1 MRLAYINFVKYTMFK
16 GTITE
21 KAVAGIKE
29 AARLWY
35 ATVDK
40 LGHLKTKK
48 KPPPVEP
55 EIKVEKVE

>member
-1 MRLAYINFVKYTMFK
+1 MFK